1 MVMSEASIQTLPAAI
16 RVSDDR
22 ARRILIELE
31 AALSK
36 LSAAELATIV
46 LAKGS
51 SDFVS
56 SLVRRGVNI
65 AKLVG
70 SIHEATQR
78 EAINGA
84 LAWKAGREEFDSHI
98 NQRVS
103 SGFSKVRNI
112 GDKLLTAV
120 GKIKDD
126 PVAELT
132 KIGVIAFAALASS
145 GGIDGNGGLPDID
158 IPGV

>member
-78 EAINGA
+78 EAI
-84 LAWKAGREEFDSHI
+84 
-98 NQRVS
+98 
-103 SGFSKVRNI
+103 
-112 GDKLLTAV
+112 
-120 GKIKDD
+120 
-126 PVAELT
+126 
-132 KIGVIAFAALASS
+132 
-145 GGIDGNGGLPDID
+145 
-158 IPGV
+158 